1 LSTSSRLSIEFT
13 PLVALLDLLTFHVCT
28 YLALAITDTVPA
40 GGSTVPYSHL
50 VPVMSVL
57 FLAVFAACGLY
68 KKNLQCTR
76 VDQFISILTANGLLI
91 AVQLG
96 LNQCRLAS
104 SIPFQVIVSAAVMQ
118 SIALT
123 IERLL
128 IRQALR
134 NNNEIQHCI
143 VVSNNEAT
151 ARNVALELGRAAG
164 RHLAI
169 GDYCSVDAFHS
180 FSANKMPWE
189 AVLLTQDIEDKPAI
203 IRRALLLGK
212 SVYIAPDIFELWMNG
227 AHPLEIA
234 DALMLTVA
242 PPRLALG
249 QVLVKR
255 ALDIAGSL
263 SLLAITAPLI
273 AVASVLIRLTSPG
286 KVIFR
291 QQRVGAAG
299 AVFTLYKLRTMHIDA
314 ERFSGPVL
322 ASLDDPR
329 VTPLGR
335 FLRATRIDELPQILN
350 VLKGDMSLIG
360 PRPERPHFVQ
370 RFSQQIPGYE
380 LRLSVRPGI
389 TGLAQVYGRYSTSAE
404 RKLRF
409 DLMYIYNYSF
419 MTDIYI
425 LLRTVL
431 VILRPGRSD
440 RLPEAAQISSAD
452 AMDI

>member
-1 LSTSSRLSIEFT
+1 
-13 PLVALLDLLTFHVCT
+13 
-28 YLALAITDTVPA
+28 
-40 GGSTVPYSHL
+40 
-50 VPVMSVL
+50 
-57 FLAVFAACGLY
+57 
-68 KKNLQCTR
+68 
-76 VDQFISILTANGLLI
+76 
-91 AVQLG
+91 
-96 LNQCRLAS
+96 
-104 SIPFQVIVSAAVMQ
+104 
-118 SIALT
+118 
-123 IERLL
+123 
-128 IRQALR
+128 
-134 NNNEIQHCI
+134 
-143 VVSNNEAT
+143 
-151 ARNVALELGRAAG
+151 
-164 RHLAI
+164 
-169 GDYCSVDAFHS
+169 
-180 FSANKMPWE
+180 MPWE